1 MLIPAKNEI
10 IIKTGSKNQP
20 IKIIAPAIKITIS
33 KISPAKIRQIL
44 KKAPIILDI
53 RLKKKVPA

>member
-1 MLIPAKNEI
+1 MLSPAKNEI

-20 IKIIAPAIKITIS
+20 TKIIAPAIKIPNS
-33 KISPAKIRQIL
+33 KMSPIKIMQTL

-53 RLKKKVPA
+53 KLKKKVPA